1 MMTISL
7 SNGHNLKPSL
17 ARRSYPFI
25 AAFLAIAIIAALTI
39 TLWARNSSE
48 WNDFAPEEV
57 IIDFQAGQNFAT
69 KGFLELGF
77 LTDHSL
83 DDAPDAPPV
92 YYTHQPPL
100 PILIIGGLI
109 SIGIDDLP
117 GVRLVMILIFLAGL
131 IALMAF
137 FWRLFTPWHGI
148 AIVALLA
155 LNGRH
160 VLPLADHT
168 THAYW
173 LGLTFLTLWAISH
186 PKGRSLFLW
195 IAAASIF
202 LVSLANYIQ
211 LIVLLVTLAGLWLI
225 RLPNFTLRR
234 VLFLSAVAAG
244 GIALHV
250 VQNFIVV
257 GPDVAFQDI
266 MLSFGNRIFGEPTRE
281 ALRIFSQENNLILWG
296 VASASDGSN
305 PFTAL
310 WYEYAYFRI
319 PVILSLAGLFTFAFF
334 RRLPSSN
341 LALRLLAVFIIASIS
356 FHLLLPAAGQAYYFP
371 FMVAIPIAMVGGLFI
386 GELASVLRQ
395 YSLRDY
401 LSNTFPVF
409 LRRYGIFIILIAFA
423 GVSIW
428 QSAALGLRNVNLK
441 SEGTPPV
448 AAELQ
453 ILQDFQGEGFW
464 TNITPHQVAYYT
476 HSWVIGQ
483 MPMEGFKQKDIN
495 QAYVIPVSRQ
505 SHTWRKVNNPRYF
518 FFAENNVLWFLP
530 DTGPRLQEY
539 RRYLEE
545 NYPIVAWSPQRSSF
559 IVDMSIGPVGTSR
572 ILEGRQHF
580 DVSQYPRLE
589 FGESQLEVS
598 SINSPALGKAN
609 LVRSG
614 TEGFW
619 HVKTP
624 REEDP
629 AWVTV
634 DLMTPEAVAL
644 LRLRPRADYTEQLWD
659 GNRAVLRAS
668 NDGRTWTALATL
680 GIERAALE
688 DDWVSFQI
696 LSTQPYRYYRLS
708 FYGATFLSMG
718 RIELYK
724 LPVSTGT
731 TLPVTTPSPAI
742 PQSAIVNAVQQFDLS
757 LYARIPLDSSQL
769 EVSSVN
775 NPTQGKEN
783 LVKPGTGSF
792 WHVTAP
798 REENPAWVTIDL
810 TNQQPVNVLRLKPRT
825 GFTGQ
830 LWDGNRAVLY
840 ASNNGQDWT
849 PLTTLNIERASL
861 RDDWVYFSLP
871 SEEPFRYF
879 RLSINDM
886 SFFSIARLE
895 LYQNQ

>member
-1 MMTISL
+1 MMTTSSL
-7 SNGHNLKPSL
+7 STEHAPQPALRKR
-17 ARRSYPFI
+17 AYPLI
-25 AAFLAIAIIAALTI
+25 AAFLIIAAIAALVI
-39 TLWARNSSE
+39 TLWAHNSSE

-57 IIDFQAGQNFAT
+57 LIDFQAGQNFAT

-83 DDAPDAPPV
+83 DDAPDAPPAH
-92 YYTHQPPL
+92 YTHQPPL
-100 PILIIGGLI
+100 PIIIIGGLI

-117 GVRLVMILIFLAGL
+117 GIRLAMICIFLAGL
-131 IALMAF
+131 IVLMAF

-173 LGLTFLTLWAISH
+173 LGLSFLTLWAISH
-186 PKGRSLFLW
+186 PKERPLFFW
-195 IAAASIF
+195 IAAIGIF
-202 LVSLANYIQ
+202 LVSWINYIQ
-211 LIVLLVTLAGLWLI
+211 LIVLLVTLVGLWLI
-225 RLPNFTLRR
+225 RVPNFTLRR
-234 VLFLSAVAAG
+234 VFLLSAVAAG

-250 VQNFIVV
+250 VQNFAVV

-266 MLSFGNRIFGEPTRE
+266 VLSFGNRIFGEPTRE
-281 ALRIFSQENNLILWG
+281 ALRAFSQQNDLILWG
-296 VASASDGSN
+296 VASISDARS

-310 WYEYAYFRI
+310 WYEYSYFRI
-319 PVILSLAGLFTFAFF
+319 PVILSFAGLVTFAFF
-334 RRLPSSN
+334 RHLPSSS
-341 LALRLLAVFIIASIS
+341 LALRLLAVFAIASTS

-371 FMVAIPIAMVGGLFI
+371 FVIAIPIAMVGGLFI
-386 GELASVLRQ
+386 GELVFTLRQ
-395 YSLRDY
+395 HDLRSY
-401 LSNTFPVF
+401 LTATFPVF
-409 LRRYGIFIILIAFA
+409 LRRHRVVIILVVFA
-423 GVSIW
+423 LVSTW
-428 QSAALGLRNVNLK
+428 QTADLGLRNLEP
-441 SEGTPPV
+441 EGTPPV
-448 AAELQ
+448 VAELQ
-453 ILQDFQGEGFW
+453 ILNDFQGEGFW
-464 TNITPHQVAYYT
+464 TNITPHQVSYYT

-495 QAYVIPVSRQ
+495 QAYVIPVNRQ
-505 SHTWRKVNNPRYF
+505 SHTWQKVNNPRYF

-530 DTGPRLQEY
+530 DTGARLQEY

-545 NYPIVAWSPQRSSF
+545 NYPVVAWSPQRSSF

-589 FGESQLEVS
+589 LEEFQLEVS
-598 SINSPALGKAN
+598 SVNHPTLGKAN
-609 LVRSG
+609 LVKPG
-614 TEGFW
+614 TPGFW
-619 HVKTP
+619 HVKAP
-624 REEDP
+624 REEMP

-644 LRLRPRADYTEQLWD
+644 LRLRPRMDHTQQLWD
-659 GNRAVLRAS
+659 GNRAVLHAS
-668 NDGRTWTALATL
+668 NDNQNWTALATL
-680 GIERAALE
+680 GIDRPALE
-688 DDWVSFQI
+688 DDWISFQV

-708 FYGATFLSMG
+708 FYDGTFLSLG

-724 LPVSTGT
+724 LPISTGAT
-731 TLPVTTPSPAI
+731 VPVTTPVPTVSQSPV
-742 PQSAIVNAVQQFDLS
+742 VNAVQQFNLS
-757 LYARIPLDSSQL
+757 PYDQIPLESSQL

-775 NPTQGKEN
+775 HPTQGKDN
-783 LVKPGTGSF
+783 LVKPGTQSF

-810 TNQQPVNVLRLKPRT
+810 TNQEPVNLLRLKPRA

-830 LWDGNRAVLY
+830 LWDSNQAVLY
-840 ASNNGQDWT
+840 ASNDGQDWL
-849 PLTTLNIERASL
+849 PLTTLGIERASL
-861 RDDWVYFSLP
+861 IDDWVYFSLP

-879 RLSINDM
+879 RLSIYEM

>member
-1 MMTISL
+1 MTTISL

-17 ARRSYPFI
+17 VRRSYPFI
-25 AAFLAIAIIAALTI
+25 AAFLVIAIIAALNI
-39 TLWARNSSE
+39 TLWVRNSSD

-57 IIDFQAGQNFAT
+57 IIDFQAGQNFAN

-100 PILIIGGLI
+100 PILVIGGLI

-148 AIVALLA
+148 TIIALLA

-173 LGLTFLTLWAISH
+173 LGLSFLTLWAISH
-186 PKGRSLFLW
+186 PKERSLFLW
-195 IAAASIF
+195 IAAAGIF

-266 MLSFGNRIFGEPTRE
+266 LLSFGNRIFGEPTRE
-281 ALRIFSQENNLILWG
+281 ALRAFSQQNNLILWG

-305 PFTAL
+305 PFSAL
-310 WYEYAYFRI
+310 WHEYIYFRI

-334 RRLPSSN
+334 RHLPSSSM
-341 LALRLLAVFIIASIS
+341 ALRLLVVFVFSALS

-371 FMVAIPIAMVGGLFI
+371 FIIAIPIAMVGGLFI

-441 SEGTPPV
+441 SETTPPAV
-448 AAELQ
+448 AELQ
-453 ILQDFQGEGFW
+453 ILNDFQGEGFW
-464 TNITPHQVAYYT
+464 TNITSHQVSYYT

-483 MPMEGFKQKDIN
+483 MTLDGLKKRDIS
-495 QAYVIPVSRQ
+495 QAYVIPVSQQ
-505 SHTWRKVNNPRYF
+505 SSTWQKVNNPHYF
-518 FFAENNVLWFLP
+518 FFSLHNVHWFLP
-530 DTGPRLQEY
+530 DTGPRLEEY
-539 RRYLEE
+539 RRYLGD
-545 NYPIVAWSPQRSSF
+545 NYPVVAWSPYGSMV
-559 IVDMSIGPVGTSR
+559 VDMSIGPVGTSQ
-572 ILEGRQHF
+572 IIYGRQHF
-580 DVSQYPRLE
+580 NVGQYPRIELN
-589 FGESQLEVS
+589 ESQLEVS
-598 SINSPALGKAN
+598 SINDPAQGKDN
-609 LVRSG
+609 LVRPG

-619 HVKTP
+619 QVKTP
-624 REEDP
+624 REEMP

-634 DLMTPEAVAL
+634 DLMTQEAVAV

-659 GNRAVLRAS
+659 GNRAVLHAS
-668 NDGRTWTALATL
+668 NDNQTWTPLATL
-680 GIERAALE
+680 GIERMALE
-688 DDWVSFQI
+688 DDWISFQVF
-696 LSTQPYRYYRLS
+696 STQPYRYYRLS
-708 FYGATFLSMG
+708 FYDATFLSLG
-718 RIELYK
+718 RLELYK
-724 LPVSTGT
+724 VPGLG
-731 TLPVTTPSPAI
+731 ARI
-742 PQSAIVNAVQQFDLS
+742 NGVQQFDLS
-757 LYARIPLDSSQL
+757 PYDKIPLESSQL

-775 NPTQGKEN
+775 NPTQDKDN
-783 LVKPGTGSF
+783 LVKPGTQSF

-798 REENPAWVTIDL
+798 REENPAWVIVDVGEKL
-810 TNQQPVNVLRLKPRT
+810 PVTLLRVRPRVAAPYNI
-825 GFTGQ
+825 
-830 LWDGNRAVLY
+830 WDGPKATLE
-840 ASNNGQDWT
+840 ASDNKIEWT
-849 PLTTLNIERASL
+849 HPVTLAIDRPSL
-861 RDDWVYFSLP
+861 SNDWVYFPLP
-871 SEEPFRYF
+871 SEEPFRYY
-879 RLSINDM
+879 RLSISDM